1 MKIALS
7 EKTNIYLVSVII
19 ARNSFGVRQKQETL
33 VFYFNRVDNG
43 CRTFQSKVFENEING
58 YYWQTL
64 DLNLGQV

>member
-7 EKTNIYLVSVII
+7 AKTNIYLVSVIV
-19 ARNSFGVRQKQETL
+19 APNSFGVHQKQETL

-58 YYWQTL
+58 YY
-64 DLNLGQV
+64 